1 MNNPVPACRTIEVI
15 AFGGNRSRA
24 FVSTVL
30 RALGDERHG
39 RGTGPTPLD
48 CLLLTGHAGVS
59 VDDGATVL
67 GFNPGRGSL
76 PLWRLM
82 DGLRNGD
89 AFPGTVR
96 DDSAVFSAARKRGL
110 FVRSFEVILPEPRL
124 LELLRRLDE
133 ERNNSQYSYGFPNG
147 NGDCNCVTWLERLG
161 LPLLTGRVDEF
172 LGLSGVAASLRRRFG
187 DCI

>member
-1 MNNPVPACRTIEVI
+1 
-15 AFGGNRSRA
+15 
-24 FVSTVL
+24 
-30 RALGDERHG
+30 
-39 RGTGPTPLD
+39 
-48 CLLLTGHAGVS
+48 
-59 VDDGATVL
+59 
-67 GFNPGRGSL
+67 
-76 PLWRLM
+76 M

-89 AFPGTVR
+89 AFPGAVR